1 MSMSDNRHDSS
12 DERDSLIN
20 DLRISLNKSIKE
32 TTTII
37 ENLKAN
43 IDSSIEDEENRKTIK
58 ENVNNIFKNFEN
70 TLSSTKTKIYENL
83 YYPNITS
90 EEE

>member
-20 DLRISLNKSIKE
+20 DLRISLNKTIKE
-32 TTTII
+32 TSSII

-43 IDSSIEDEENRKTIK
+43 IDSSIVDEENRKTIK

-70 TLSSTKTKIYENL
+70 TVSSTKTKIYENL
-83 YYPNITS
+83 DYPNITS

>member
-32 TTTII
+32 TSTII

-70 TLSSTKTKIYENL
+70 IVSSTKTEIYENL
-83 YYPNITS
+83 NYTNIIS

>member
-1 MSMSDNRHDSS
+1 MKDNKIDSNH
-12 DERDSLIN
+12 ERDSLIN

-32 TTTII
+32 TSTII

-70 TLSSTKTKIYENL
+70 TVSSTKTKIYENL
-83 YYPNITS
+83 DYPNITS

>member
-20 DLRISLNKSIKE
+20 DLRVSLNKSIKE
-32 TTTII
+32 TSTII

-43 IDSSIEDEENRKTIK
+43 VDSSIEDEENRKIIK

-70 TLSSTKTKIYENL
+70 TVSSTKTKIYENL
-83 YYPNITS
+83 DYPNITS

>member
-1 MSMSDNRHDSS
+1 MSLSDNRHDSS
-12 DERDSLIN
+12 DEKDSLIN
-20 DLRISLNKSIKE
+20 DLRVSLNKSIKE
-32 TTTII
+32 TSTII

-43 IDSSIEDEENRKTIK
+43 VDSSIEDEENRKIIK

-70 TLSSTKTKIYENL
+70 TVSSTKTKIYENL
-83 YYPNITS
+83 DYPNITS

>member
-12 DERDSLIN
+12 DEKDSLIN
-20 DLRISLNKSIKE
+20 DLRVSLNKSIKE
-32 TTTII
+32 TSTII

-43 IDSSIEDEENRKTIK
+43 IDSSIEDEENRKIIK

-70 TLSSTKTKIYENL
+70 TVSSTKTKIYENL
-83 YYPNITS
+83 DYPNITS

>member
-20 DLRISLNKSIKE
+20 DLRISLNKTIKE

-70 TLSSTKTKIYENL
+70 TVSSTKTKIYENL
-83 YYPNITS
+83 DYPNITS

>member
-12 DERDSLIN
+12 DEKDSLIN
-20 DLRISLNKSIKE
+20 DLRVSLNKSIKE
-32 TTTII
+32 TSTII

-43 IDSSIEDEENRKTIK
+43 VDSSIEDEENRKIIK

-70 TLSSTKTKIYENL
+70 IVSSTKTEIYENL
-83 YYPNITS
+83 NYTNIIS

>member
-32 TTTII
+32 SIVVSDSCKKII
-37 ENLKAN
+37 KTVYQEDFNL
-43 IDSSIEDEENRKTIK
+43 
-58 ENVNNIFKNFEN
+58 F
-70 TLSSTKTKIYENL
+70 
-83 YYPNITS
+83 YPDLLIP
-90 EEE
+90 

>member
-1 MSMSDNRHDSS
+1 MSDNRHDSS
-12 DERDSLIN
+12 DEKDSLIN
-20 DLRISLNKSIKE
+20 DLRVSLNKSIKE
-32 TTTII
+32 TSTII

-43 IDSSIEDEENRKTIK
+43 VDSSIEDEENRKIIK

-70 TLSSTKTKIYENL
+70 TVSSTKTKIYENL
-83 YYPNITS
+83 DYPSITS

>member
-1 MSMSDNRHDSS
+1 MSDNRHDSS

-70 TLSSTKTKIYENL
+70 TVSSTKTKIYENL
-83 YYPNITS
+83 DYPNITS

>member
-1 MSMSDNRHDSS
+1 MSMSYNRHDSS

-83 YYPNITS
+83 DYPNITS

>member
-32 TTTII
+32 TTNII

-83 YYPNITS
+83 DYPNITS

>member
-12 DERDSLIN
+12 DEKDSLIN
-20 DLRISLNKSIKE
+20 DLRVSLNKSIKE
-32 TTTII
+32 TSTII

-43 IDSSIEDEENRKTIK
+43 VDSSIEDEENRKIIK

-70 TLSSTKTKIYENL
+70 TVSSTKTKIYENL
-83 YYPNITS
+83 DYPNITS

>member
-12 DERDSLIN
+12 DEKDSLIN
-20 DLRISLNKSIKE
+20 DLRVSLNKSIKE
-32 TTTII
+32 TSTII

-43 IDSSIEDEENRKTIK
+43 VDSSIEDEENRKIIK
-58 ENVNNIFKNFEN
+58 ENFNNIFKNFEN
-70 TLSSTKTKIYENL
+70 TVSSTKTKIYENL
-83 YYPNITS
+83 DYPNITS

>member
-1 MSMSDNRHDSS
+1 MSDNRHDSS

-83 YYPNITS
+83 DYPNITS

>member
-12 DERDSLIN
+12 DEKDSLIN
-20 DLRISLNKSIKE
+20 DLGVSLNKSIKE
-32 TTTII
+32 TSTII
-37 ENLKAN
+37 ENLKAY
-43 IDSSIEDEENRKTIK
+43 IDSSIEDEENRKSIK

-70 TLSSTKTKIYENL
+70 TVSSTKTKIYENL
-83 YYPNITS
+83 DYPNITS

>member
-43 IDSSIEDEENRKTIK
+43 IDSSIEDEKNRKTIK

-70 TLSSTKTKIYENL
+70 TVSSTKTKIYENL
-83 YYPNITS
+83 DYPNITS

>member
-20 DLRISLNKSIKE
+20 DLRISLNKTIKE
-32 TTTII
+32 TSSII

-70 TLSSTKTKIYENL
+70 TVSSTKTKIYENL
-83 YYPNITS
+83 DYPNITS

>member
-12 DERDSLIN
+12 DEKDSLIN
-20 DLRISLNKSIKE
+20 DLRVSLNKSIKE
-32 TTTII
+32 TSTII

-43 IDSSIEDEENRKTIK
+43 VDSSIEDEENRKIIK

-70 TLSSTKTKIYENL
+70 TVNSTKTKIYENL
-83 YYPNITS
+83 DYPNITS

>member
-1 MSMSDNRHDSS
+1 MSDNRHDSS

-43 IDSSIEDEENRKTIK
+43 VDSSIEDEENRKTIK

-70 TLSSTKTKIYENL
+70 TVSSTKTKIYENL
-83 YYPNITS
+83 DYPNITS

>member
-12 DERDSLIN
+12 DEKDSLIN
-20 DLRISLNKSIKE
+20 DLRVSLNKSIKE
-32 TTTII
+32 TSTII

-43 IDSSIEDEENRKTIK
+43 VDSSIEDEENRKIIK

-70 TLSSTKTKIYENL
+70 TVSSTKTKIYENL
-83 YYPNITS
+83 DYSNITS

>member
-83 YYPNITS
+83 DYPNITS